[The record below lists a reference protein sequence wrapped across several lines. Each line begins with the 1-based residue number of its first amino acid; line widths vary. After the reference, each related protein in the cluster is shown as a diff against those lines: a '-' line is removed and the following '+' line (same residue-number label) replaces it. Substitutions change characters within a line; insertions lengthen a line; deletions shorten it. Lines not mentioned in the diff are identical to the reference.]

1 MRRRLIWRL
10 FPAFAGVVVAAIFL
24 FSFSAFRIFNNF
36 HLARITEEL
45 KAQAALAE
53 PILRTAPDRQ
63 QAARELGERT
73 GTRFTV
79 ILPDGVVAADSD
91 DDPAQMENHGDRPE
105 VKNAFAGLVGVSSR
119 YSPTLRKDLLYV
131 ALRVREEGQTVFVL
145 RAAKPFARVREA
157 VLPVLGGILLAALFI
172 AAAAVAASYLV
183 ARRMSVPLR
192 HLREGA
198 ERFAAGE
205 LDRRLP
211 LPETEEFAQLARS
224 LNAMAE
230 EIGDRIRT
238 ITGQRNELE
247 TLLTS
252 MEEAL
257 VVVDGDGLVTRLNRA
272 AGALFHVTPDE
283 AAGKPAIAI
292 VRNRALNDLI
302 GEVLATGRPGQRE
315 VELYDSD
322 GRVLMAHGTIVPGAE
337 RTALF
342 VFNDVTRLKKLEN
355 IRKEFVANVS
365 HELRT
370 PITSIKGYVET
381 LRDGAMNDPANA
393 RPFLDTITRQ
403 SERLGAIIEDLL
415 SLSKIERDTEQG
427 GIVCEPTKLRS
438 VIESAIQPFRERA
451 AGRGIRIVT
460 TGDESLTVPVNGA
473 LLEQAI
479 INLIDNAVKYS
490 NDNGQI
496 TIEARKTG
504 AEATISVADT
514 GVGIPSEH
522 LPRLFERFYRVDK
535 ARSRTVGGT
544 GLGLAIVKH
553 IALAHGGSVSVE
565 SEQGKGS
572 TFSLHLPLS

>member
-10 FPAFAGVVVAAIFL
+10 FPAFVAVVVPALFL
-24 FSFSAFRIFNNF
+24 FSLAAFRIFNDF
-36 HLARITEEL
+36 HLARVTEEL
-45 KAQAALAE
+45 KAQATLAE
-53 PILRTAPDRQ
+53 PILRTASDRQ

-79 ILPDGVVAADSD
+79 ILPDGAVAADSAE
-91 DDPAQMENHGDRPE
+91 DPAQMDNHGDRPE
-105 VKNAFAGLVGVSSR
+105 VKNAFAGLLGVSSR
-119 YSPTLRKDLLYV
+119 YSPTLQKDLLYV
-131 ALRVREEGQTVFVL
+131 ALRVRDAGETVFIL
-145 RAAKPFARVREA
+145 RAAKPVARVREA
-157 VLPVLGGILLAALFI
+157 VMPTLGVILLAALLI
-172 AAAAVAASYLV
+172 AIAAVAASYLV

-192 HLREGA
+192 RLQEGA

-224 LNAMAE
+224 LNTMAE
-230 EIGDRIRT
+230 QIGDRIRT
-238 ITGQRNELE
+238 ITGQRTELE

-257 VVVDGDGLVTRLNRA
+257 IVVDGDGTVTRLNRA
-272 AGALFHVTPDE
+272 AGALFHVAPDE

-322 GRVLMAHGTIVPGAE
+322 GRVLMVHGTIVPGLD
-337 RTALF
+337 RSALF
-342 VFNDVTRLKKLEN
+342 VFSDVTRLKKLEN
-355 IRKEFVANVS
+355 LRKDFVANVS

-370 PITSIKGYVET
+370 PITSIKGFIET
-381 LRDGAMNDPANA
+381 LRDGALDDPANA
-393 RPFLDTITRQ
+393 RSFLDTIARQ
-403 SERLGAIIEDLL
+403 SDRLGAIIEDLL
-415 SLSKIERDTEQG
+415 ALSKIERETEQG
-427 GIVCEPTKLRS
+427 GIVREPTALRP
-438 VIESAIQPFRERA
+438 VIEAAIQPFRERA
-451 AGRGIRIVT
+451 AARGIRIVM
-460 TGDESLTVPVNGA
+460 TVDGAPVAPVNGA
-473 LLEQAI
+473 LLEQALV
-479 INLIDNAVKYS
+479 NLIDNAVKYS

-496 TIEARKTG
+496 TIGSGVTG
-504 AEATISVADT
+504 TEVTLRVADT
-514 GVGIPSEH
+514 GIGIPSEH

-565 SEQGKGS
+565 SEPGKGS